1 MAYKSLKEVI
11 SIEEQT
17 LEPIQRQGFTV
28 VEWGGTV
35 VN

>member
-1 MAYKSLKEVI
+1 MAYRPIDETI
-11 SIEEQT
+11 DIEEQN
-17 LEPIQRQGFTV
+17 LESFKRQGFTV